1 MAPALAIIMGID
13 LRIRGA
19 EELLIHGV
27 ADEVAHLL
35 TALLMLSAIR
45 AIGFRVSWVAVAI
58 GAVAPDTEYLL
69 SRLDVIDSLEAV
81 APDIAYLL
89 SRLDM
94 LATIGDGFRGVMH
107 TLVPGAGILL
117 LGLIMPPLR
126 VFLVSLGLAL
136 LTHAVRDAAT
146 SSVPALWPL
155 SVEYVHLRYAFFLAM
170 LAACATVTSGV
181 VALHYRTT
189 DPSGTG

>member
-19 EELLIHGV
+19 EEILVHGV
-27 ADEVAHLL
+27 ADEIAHLL
-35 TALLMLSAIR
+35 TALIMLSIVR

-58 GAVAPDTEYLL
+58 GAMAPDVEY
-69 SRLDVIDSLEAV
+69 A
-81 APDIAYLL
+81 L

-94 LATIGDGFRGVMH
+94 TAPIGDASRGVMH
-107 TLVPGAGILL
+107 TLVPGVAMVL
-117 LGLIMPPLR
+117 LGLLLPPLR
-126 VFLVSLGLAL
+126 LFLVSLGLAL

-155 SVEYVHLRYAFFLAM
+155 SVEYFHLRYSLFLAI
-170 LAACATVTSGV
+170 LAICATVTTGA
-181 VALHYRTT
+181 VALHFRTVDEF
-189 DPSGTG
+189 DPG